1 MDTANKKVKDISGSG
16 IDAQQKGNV
25 EVAEGK
31 EGGNG
36 ISMDGE
42 IGGYVKLSS
51 DLTKNTKEA
60 TMEQDCLNLAI
71 WMEMYSRYLL
81 KAQTNCP

>member
-31 EGGNG
+31 DGGNG
-36 ISMDGE
+36 ISRTEKSVVMSNFP
-42 IGGYVKLSS
+42 V
-51 DLTKNTKEA
+51 T
-60 TMEQDCLNLAI
+60 
-71 WMEMYSRYLL
+71 
-81 KAQTNCP
+81 